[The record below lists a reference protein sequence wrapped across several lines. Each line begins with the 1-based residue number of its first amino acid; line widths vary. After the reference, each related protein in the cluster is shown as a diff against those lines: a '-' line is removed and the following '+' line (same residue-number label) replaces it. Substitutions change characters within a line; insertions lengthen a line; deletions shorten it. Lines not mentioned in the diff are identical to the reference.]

1 MIIIITKQNEAWF
14 KQMMK
19 AKSLNIVDQTENTL
33 HVKLSVN
40 RFNGLIQRVRESGN
54 NPYAVMAW

>member
-1 MIIIITKQNEAWF
+1 MTIIITKQNAEFF
-14 KQMMK
+14 KEKMK

-40 RFNGLIQRVRESGN
+40 RFNKLVNEIRLLGL